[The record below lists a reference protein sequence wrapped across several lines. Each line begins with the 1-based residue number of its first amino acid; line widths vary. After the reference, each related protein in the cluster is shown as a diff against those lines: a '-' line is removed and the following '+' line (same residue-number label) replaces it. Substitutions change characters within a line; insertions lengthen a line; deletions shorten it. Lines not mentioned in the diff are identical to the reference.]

1 MFAFL
6 NGRTEQGWGG
16 QGGPILPP
24 PVPCNP
30 GSCPFF
36 LGFLPFALFRLRNIM
51 QCCVISPCFSRF
63 PSLWNSHLPPF
74 PLPPPVP
81 LPPPILPG
89 FRPLSPPLTLLE
101 AATQATFYQALFSFR
116 LVKYSAWK
124 GETKNR
130 ASYKSSTAEM
140 FCAHFFHWLAFK
152 ETTNWNT
159 RMQIFHDGNSKN
171 VLEMLASHTVV
182 FRGVV
187 LPSSHK

>member
-1 MFAFL
+1 MFGLHPNTFL
-6 NGRTEQGWGG
+6 SPPMSQVMRPLADTFFIVMLANNYSVSFPFCGGGDRGFKSSVSRTLQS
-16 QGGPILPP
+16 PLP
-24 PVPCNP
+24 
-30 GSCPFF
+30 PFF

-63 PSLWNSHLPPF
+63 PSFWNSHLPPF

-140 FCAHFFHWLAFK
+140 FCAHFFH
-152 ETTNWNT
+152 
-159 RMQIFHDGNSKN
+159 
-171 VLEMLASHTVV
+171 
-182 FRGVV
+182 
-187 LPSSHK
+187 